1 MKGFLPHTTQPFQNP
16 VDAFDRGSAVSSKH
30 AGCRD
35 ARARGVEACTED
47 RQNRH
52 LAVIGTVPHSS
63 KWAEAA
69 VFEFNGQHFTQGQA
83 REEQAS

>member
-1 MKGFLPHTTQPFQNP
+1 MKGSLPHKTQPFQTP
-16 VDAFDRGSAVSSKH
+16 VDAFDRESAVSSKH

-35 ARARGVEACTED
+35 VRAGGVEACTED

-63 KWAEAA
+63 KQAEAG
-69 VFEFNGQHFTQGQA
+69 VSVFNGQHFTKGQA